1 MAIPAADGFRLPAP
15 WAPHLRCWMAW
26 PAREESWGENREAAR
41 EAYAEIAGAIA
52 RFEPVTFIAK
62 PKNVAEVSI
71 ATGENIS
78 TFSLQHDDAIL
89 GHNGPV
95 FVVNQDGIVAG
106 VDWQW
111 NGWGGRYIDHER
123 DAAVAALILEHLQ
136 MRRYEPP
143 LVLDGGAIV
152 GDGEGTLIASER
164 VILDPARNVGLTRS
178 DAEIVLRD
186 YLGIEKVIWLPDG
199 LAWHGGP
206 GHVETVA
213 CFAKPGLVLALG
225 CSDSADPNFALLQE
239 NLAQLRAAHD
249 AAGRTLDV
257 VEIEQPRARAGRD
270 GNRLPLSYVSLYVA
284 NGGVVMPAFEDPQ
297 DKRAYEAVSRAFAG
311 REVTQV
317 PAGDIADGGSG
328 LHAITLAQPD
338 GPPAA
343 A

>member
-1 MAIPAADGFRLPAP
+1 
-15 WAPHLRCWMAW
+15 MAW
-26 PAREESWGENREAAR
+26 PAREESWGEDREAAR
-41 EAYAEIAGAIA
+41 EAYAEIASAIA

-95 FVVNQDGIVAG
+95 FVVNGNGSVAG

-111 NGWGGRYIDHER
+111 NAWGGRYIDHER
-123 DAAVAALILEHLQ
+123 DAAVAALILEHLK

-164 VILDPARNVGLTRS
+164 VILDPARNAGLSRG

-199 LAWHGGP
+199 LAWHGAP
-206 GHVETVA
+206 GHVETVV

-225 CSDSADPNFALLQE
+225 SSDSSDPNFALLQE

-249 AAGRTLDV
+249 AAGRTLEV
-257 VEIEQPRARAGRD
+257 VEIEQPRARTGRD

-297 DKRAYEAVSRAFAG
+297 DKRACEAVSRAFAG
-311 REVTQV
+311 REVIQV
-317 PAGDIADGGSG
+317 PSGDIADGGSG

-343 A
+343 P